1 MTSPRTSSPRT
12 SSPRTSS
19 RRMSTVLTAAA
30 GVLVV
35 GVLGAC
41 GSSGSTTGSG
51 ASDAMSTTTS
61 ATPPPATVT
70 VTTTVTAT
78 PTPTATTRTPHID
91 PSPTTP
97 PPAKDAPAI
106 PRSAQDY
113 STAFVKA
120 WVDGDRTRAT
130 QLGTEAAVKAAFASR
145 VDTMPRF
152 VRCDGAAGSS
162 YCTWQGDEYT
172 MQLRLRNDLASVG
185 QPHAVIEVAFAH

>member
-1 MTSPRTSSPRT
+1 MTRPRTSSQRMSSQRT
-12 SSPRTSS
+12 SSQ
-19 RRMSTVLTAAA
+19 RMSAVLTAAV

-35 GVLGAC
+35 GALGAC

-51 ASDAMSTTTS
+51 GASTALATTS
-61 ATPPPATVT
+61 STPTPATVT
-70 VTTTVTAT
+70 LTTTVTS
-78 PTPTATTRTPHID
+78 TATTRKPRID

-145 VDTMPRF
+145 VDTMPHF
-152 VRCDGAAGSS
+152 VNCEGAAGSS

-172 MQLRLRNDLASVG
+172 MEIRLRNDLAGTG